1 MYPLASPTA
10 PLAHE
15 AWFVPDPHRFPLQWD
30 LLTSRATVQAIAV
43 AVATVAVFAL
53 VQARWGEPR
62 LKALDPL
69 VRLRPYLAEILSV
82 GIGLALI
89 GTALIDGYLAPSMRL
104 PDNQF
109 GRLLGA
115 VEVAIAVL
123 LIVGWRRR
131 VVAALLVAAGPLG
144 MLAYGVQPVLER
156 ADLLGAAAYL
166 ALAHGREV
174 DPTRRAIVNPTAN
187 LVMRVLAAI
196 AIGVL
201 AFTEKLLNPAMAQ
214 AFLDLHPKFDIF
226 RLLGL
231 GGAAD
236 FIGFA
241 ATMELTLAALLLAGR
256 LPRLTVVLVG
266 IPFVMTAPLLG
277 VTELVG
283 HLPLY
288 AILLVVLVEAQ
299 VQRLPVE
306 HEEYGD
312 RVEPLVPTLVKA
324 ALAAEPAGV
333 APEQPEPAPVPE
345 QRAPARVP
353 AERSQSA
360 ALHEPA
366 ERSRPAALP
375 PPAERSRPA
384 APPEPVGRTSRWWF
398 LTACVATVVGHL
410 VRRRHSTRAQPT

>member
-1 MYPLASPTA
+1 MSTTA

-15 AWFVPDPHRFPLQWD
+15 AWFVPDPFRYPLDWR
-30 LLTSRATVQAIAV
+30 LLTSPATVQAIAV
-43 AVATVAVFAL
+43 ALIAVAVFAL

-69 VRLRPYLAEILSV
+69 VRLRPFLAEILSV
-82 GIGLALI
+82 AIGLALI

-104 PDNQF
+104 PDNQL

-131 VVAALLVAAGPLG
+131 LVAALLVAAGPLG
-144 MLAYGVQPVLER
+144 MFAYGVQPVLER

-174 DPTRRAIVNPTAN
+174 EPTWRATVNPTAN
-187 LVMRVLAAI
+187 LVMRVLAAV

-201 AFTEKLLNPAMAQ
+201 AFTEKLLNPGLAN
-214 AFLDLHPKFDIF
+214 AFLDLHPTFDIF
-226 RLLGL
+226 RLLNL
-231 GGAAD
+231 GSAGD

-241 ATMELTLAALLLAGR
+241 ATTELTLAALLLAGR

-266 IPFVMTAPLLG
+266 GPFVITAPLLG
-277 VTELVG
+277 VTELIG

-299 VQRLPVE
+299 VQRLPAE
-306 HEEYGD
+306 HEETGD
-312 RVEPLVPTLVKA
+312 RVEPLVPTLVRA
-324 ALAAEPAGV
+324 ALAAEPGGAT
-333 APEQPEPAPVPE
+333 PQQPEPDPEPVPDPLPDW
-345 QRAPARVP
+345 RAPAHAP
-353 AERSQSA
+353 AERSN
-360 ALHEPA
+360 PA
-366 ERSRPAALP
+366 
-375 PPAERSRPA
+375 
-384 APPEPVGRTSRWWF
+384 GRTPRWWF
-398 LTACVATVVGHL
+398 MTACVATVLGHL
-410 VRRRHSTRAQPT
+410 VRRRHHARAQPT